1 MTGVFLWLGTS
12 KQTRRVKGG
21 RKQRAFCPECG
32 EETTFVEVEIH
43 EKLQLF
49 AVLDLLEDKERAFRC
64 LECDLVGQLFENG
77 EVPAGV
83 LEDLSLAAAER
94 LERARAAERLAQATR
109 DRERRER
116 ECRAREA
123 RADEELAALKAR
135 MGLVPAGDGSADDGA
150 PAKASRRPW
159 WRLWRR

>member
-1 MTGVFLWLGTS
+1 MTAVFLWLGTS

-21 RKQRAFCPECG
+21 RKQRAFCPECA

-49 AVLDLLEDKERAFRC
+49 AALDLLEDKERAFRC
-64 LECDLVGQLFENG
+64 IECDSVGQLLENG
-77 EVPAGV
+77 DVPAGA
-83 LEDLSLAAAER
+83 LENLSPAAAER
-94 LERARAAERLAQATR
+94 LERARAAERLARATR

-116 ECRAREA
+116 ERRAREA

-135 MGLVPAGDGSADDGA
+135 MGLAPGDSGSAVDGA
-150 PAKASRRPW
+150 PANEPRRPW
-159 WRLWRR
+159 WKIWRR